1 MTIQQVSGNLRGK
14 RVVVMGL
21 GRFGGGVG
29 VARWLSRQGA
39 NVTVT
44 DQEPREKLQSS
55 IAQLADFPITFQLG
69 GHDPDILNSCDLLV
83 VNPAVDKARSE
94 FFQRALNKHIA
105 MTTEINIFMQHCP
118 APIIGVT
125 GSVGKSTTTAMIH
138 LAITAAL
145 KSSRSGRTCWLGGNI
160 GQSLLA
166 NLEDIKPDDF
176 VVLELSSF
184 MLEDLPWIRLSPHV
198 AVVTNLAGNHLDRHG
213 TLENYAAAK
222 QNMLRFQHADD
233 WAILNGDDS
242 IVRTWADVTAARVTY
257 YHLENKGDI
266 ELAVPGR
273 HNQSNAR
280 AALAVLQAVGLSA
293 HTPAALT
300 ALAQFPGLPHRLQLV
315 HTSSSGV
322 QWFNDS
328 KATTPEAAI
337 TALAALEKKTFICIV
352 GGYDKHAD
360 MTEFCRKLAHSA
372 AAVLGIGATGPALIA
387 GTIAAGASREYAMY
401 ADTLEGAV
409 TCAKNWITKP
419 NPGSKLFN
427 SVLLSPGC
435 ASYDQFTNYEQRGE
449 IFTALARQ

>member
-1 MTIQQVSGNLRGK
+1 MDAQELNSNFHSK

-21 GRFGGGVG
+21 GHFGGGVG
-29 VARWLSRQGA
+29 VARWLAQQGA
-39 NVTVT
+39 RVTVT
-44 DQEPREKLQSS
+44 DQQPPEKLQASV
-55 IAQLADFPITFQLG
+55 AELADFPIAFQLG
-69 GHDPDILNSCDLLV
+69 GHDPENLNACDLLV
-83 VNPAVDKARSE
+83 VNPAVDKSQSE
-94 FFQRALNKHIA
+94 FFQVALRQKIP
-105 MTTEINIFMQHCP
+105 MTTEINIFLQHCP
-118 APIIGVT
+118 AKIIGIT

-138 LAITAAL
+138 LVISAAL
-145 KSSRSGRTCWLGGNI
+145 KKLGSRQTCFLGGNI
-160 GQSLLA
+160 GHSLLGD
-166 NLEDIKPDDF
+166 LGGITGEDY

-184 MLEDLPWIRLSPHV
+184 MLEDLPWIGVSPHI
-198 AVVTNLAGNHLDRHG
+198 AVVTNLVGNHLDRHG

-222 QNMLRFQHADD
+222 QNLLRFQNAGDI
-233 WAILNGDDS
+233 AILNADDAT
-242 IVRTWADVTAARVTY
+242 VRSWGETTAARVMNFTIANQG
-257 YHLENKGDI
+257 EI
-266 ELAVPGR
+266 RLAVPGR

-280 AALAVLQAVGLSA
+280 AALAVLEAVGLA
-293 HTPAALT
+293 AQRPVALAALE
-300 ALAQFPGLPHRLQLV
+300 QFAGLPHRLQLV
-315 HTSSSGV
+315 HTDCSGV